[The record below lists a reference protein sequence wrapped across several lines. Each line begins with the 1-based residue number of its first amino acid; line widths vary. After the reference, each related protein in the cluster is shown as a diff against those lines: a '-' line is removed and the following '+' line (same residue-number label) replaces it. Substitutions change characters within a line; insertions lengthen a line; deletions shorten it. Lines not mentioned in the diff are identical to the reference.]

1 MTLTSYA
8 AEHAVV
14 EPTLRGFR
22 ARLLALPKEVADKG
36 GDKGPLTELDL
47 AMDAEL
53 SAKLLAAF
61 PADAWISEESP
72 ERPGGRR
79 TWIVD
84 PIDGTRECVAGI
96 PEWAVSVGLWQDG
109 RPLAGWIYSPP
120 SDRLWF
126 GGPGFGATE
135 NGTPVQVR
143 RAAALGDAVVGVSRT
158 DLTKGRIPPVEP
170 APAGIGSI
178 AYKLGLVAAGQIDAT
193 VSVTPKNIWDIAG
206 GIPLVLGAGGAVIRF
221 DDGAPLDEWTGGG
234 LIEGGL
240 VAGHPDWA
248 EALRDLYR
256 GVGV

>member
-1 MTLTSYA
+1 MTSSSYA

-22 ARLLALPKEVADKG
+22 ERLLALPRLVADKG

-47 AMDAEL
+47 AVDAEL
-53 SAKLLAAF
+53 SARLLAAF

-109 RPLAGWIYSPP
+109 RPLAGWIYNPP
-120 SDRLWF
+120 TDRLWF
-126 GGPGFGATE
+126 GGPGFGVTE
-135 NGTPVQVR
+135 NGSPVRVR
-143 RAAALGDAVVGVSRT
+143 RAAALPSLVVGVSRT
-158 DLTKGRIPPVEP
+158 DLAKGRIPAVEP
-170 APAGIGSI
+170 APEGIGSI
-178 AYKLGLVAAGQIDAT
+178 AYKLGLVAGGHLDAT
-193 VSVTPKNIWDIAG
+193 ISVTPKNIWDIAG

-221 DDGAPLDEWTGGG
+221 DDGAPLGEWSGGG

-240 VAGHPDWA
+240 VAAHPDWA